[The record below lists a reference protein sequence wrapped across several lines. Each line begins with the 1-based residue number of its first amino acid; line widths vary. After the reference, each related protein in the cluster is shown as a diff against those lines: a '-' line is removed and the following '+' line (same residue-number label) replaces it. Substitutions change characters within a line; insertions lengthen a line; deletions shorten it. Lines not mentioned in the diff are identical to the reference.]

1 MCSWKRNLILFFAR
15 FVKHGLMVKQ
25 FRQIFIQ
32 KYFQY
37 FEHIEETEWAIEE
50 CLKSN
55 LPVRKKETY
64 DTLATILSLLKV
76 WL

>member
-1 MCSWKRNLILFFAR
+1 
-15 FVKHGLMVKQ
+15 MVKQ

-32 KYFQY
+32 QFFQY

-55 LPVRKKETY
+55 LPVKKNET
-64 DTLATILSLLKV
+64 
-76 WL
+76 

>member
-1 MCSWKRNLILFFAR
+1 MITTSIQAVFKKQIDV
-15 FVKHGLMVKQ
+15 FVEEKLDFVLCEVCKTFLMVKQ

-32 KYFQY
+32 QFFQY

-64 DTLATILSLLKV
+64 
-76 WL
+76 